1 MTRVFRTLL
10 ALALAALA
18 ACATAVPAGPSLR
31 PAPGGVRSKDFLWDS
46 GGFTLG
52 RAAPATPSSP
62 AASAAPVPDAPGS

>member
-1 MTRVFRTLL
+1 VTRVFRTLL
-10 ALALAALA
+10 ALALAAGMAALA

-52 RAAPATPSSP
+52 RATPASP
-62 AASAAPVPDAPGS
+62 AAPAPGA